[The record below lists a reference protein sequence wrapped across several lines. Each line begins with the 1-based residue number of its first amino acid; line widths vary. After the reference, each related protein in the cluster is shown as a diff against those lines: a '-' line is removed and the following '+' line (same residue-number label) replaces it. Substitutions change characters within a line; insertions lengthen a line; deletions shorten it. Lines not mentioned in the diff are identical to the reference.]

1 MKKTRRIRISY
12 EQDVREIDQPIKEF
26 IETWKSRLG
35 EIPEELRNTATVEIT
50 TCDHGYGVTLID
62 IDVVY
67 ERPETDEEEVVRERR
82 EKTLD
87 ERNKASKVIKYHA
100 LKAELGL

>member
-1 MKKTRRIRISY
+1 MKKTRRIRIPY
-12 EQDVREIDQPIKEF
+12 EQNVHKIDQPIKEF
-26 IETWKSRLG
+26 IETWQSRVS
-35 EIPEELRNTATVEIT
+35 EIPDEFLDTATVEIT
-50 TCDHGYGVTLID
+50 TCEDGYGVVLID

-82 EKTLD
+82 EETLD